1 MNTMTADT
9 LIEESRNSNAPKDF
23 TLTRFSTRISTPKN
37 VTEARTVES
46 GEPERHVMTTA
57 TSSAPASGTVQAQ

>member
-9 LIEESRNSNAPKDF
+9 LIEESKNSNAPKDF

-37 VTEARTVES
+37 VTEAHRGTC
-46 GEPERHVMTTA
+46 GNQNA
-57 TSSAPASGTVQAQ
+57 T